1 MLQLDGVSNAS
12 RTNSLLHTRCH
23 VVEEQARVA
32 CQVANVKL
40 LPAAVSRLTELISHR
55 IGIRVH
61 FKEEEMTLEHVRELL
76 QHVARCSSMRK
87 QEVRES
93 AVGLEACGWRELRQ
107 PWLESCGG
115 SIRSGSCGPG

>member
-12 RTNSLLHTRCH
+12 RTNSLLHTHCH

-32 CQVANVKL
+32 SQVANVKL
-40 LPAAVSRLTELISHR
+40 LPAAASRLTELISHH
-55 IGIRVH
+55 IGIIAYL
-61 FKEEEMTLEHVRELL
+61 KEEEMTLEHVRELL

-87 QEVRES
+87 PEVRES
-93 AVGLEACGWRELRQ
+93 AAGLEECGWRELRQ

-115 SIRSGSCGPG
+115 SIRSGFCAPG